1 MEEAD
6 RRGLS
11 NINNFIDAKR
21 TLLQE
26 KNVKMFERMRV
37 LSEKEN
43 QSRYEVLVENYNKIN
58 KIEALTAIEMVER
71 DILPV
76 VHRYIGEIASCI
88 IQVKETGIN
97 IVLETQKRLLEDIS
111 VLAVSADKK
120 VRKLKEIVD
129 EVSSINDVTEQSVA
143 YRDEVIPVMR
153 SLREDIDQLEALV
166 DAHLTKY
173 I

>member
-1 MEEAD
+1 MGGKAD

-76 VHRYIGEIASCI
+76 VH
-88 IQVKETGIN
+88 GI
-97 IVLETQKRLLEDIS
+97 LG
-111 VLAVSADKK
+111 
-120 VRKLKEIVD
+120 KLHHV
-129 EVSSINDVTEQSVA
+129 
-143 YRDEVIPVMR
+143 
-153 SLREDIDQLEALV
+153 
-166 DAHLTKY
+166 
-173 I
+173 

>member
-1 MEEAD
+1 M
-6 RRGLS
+6 
-11 NINNFIDAKR
+11 
-21 TLLQE
+21 
-26 KNVKMFERMRV
+26 
-37 LSEKEN
+37 
-43 QSRYEVLVENYNKIN
+43 LVENYNKIN

-88 IQVKETGIN
+88 NQVKETGMN

-166 DAHLTKY
+166 DAQYWPIPTYGDMLFGME
-173 I
+173 